1 MSKLKILAVL
11 LLVCILA
18 ACTDNSEV
26 DRLQQELDELREQI
40 NATTEDTTDETTS
53 APVTTESPETVL
65 TVEEDSSAEP
75 PTVATEFPVTTP
87 EPPVNEQIAVNRRA
101 SIINTLPTLFETPSV
116 GGRRITDVPYDTIA
130 MVYYQI
136 PIADSSDMRFR
147 YVYGDYWIN
156 IGFTRPDTGEY
167 VRGYTGI
174 NAVSEW
180 AD

>member
-1 MSKLKILAVL
+1 MNKIKILAVL

-18 ACTDNSEV
+18 GCTDNSDEI
-26 DRLQQELDELREQI
+26 DRLQRELDELREQI
-40 NATTEDTTDETTS
+40 NSTAEATVETTS
-53 APVTTESPETVL
+53 APITTESPEPSLSVG
-65 TVEEDSSAEP
+65 EDSSTTAEP
-75 PTVATEFPVTTP
+75 PASTA
-87 EPPVNEQIAVNRRA
+87 EPPVNEQIEVNRQA
-101 SIINTLPTLFETPSV
+101 YIINTLPTLFETPSV
-116 GGRRITDVPYDTIA
+116 GGRRICDVPYDTVA

-136 PIADSSDMRFR
+136 PINDSGDMRFR